1 VVFWLPVAA
10 KEIGRW
16 QGMRL
21 EGKVAVITGAGSGI
35 GRATAL
41 KFAREG
47 AKVVV
52 AEYDEGKGEETVGL
66 VSEAGGEAVFEH
78 TNVARFDQ
86 VENAVER
93 AVSEYGS
100 LDVMFNN
107 AGIGV
112 YKPLLEHEPEDYDIV
127 VRVNQ
132 YGVYH
137 GILAAGRKMRALG
150 SRGVIVNAAS
160 VFSFLG
166 TPGVIGYHAAKG
178 AVKMMTQAAALELA
192 EHGIRVV
199 AVAPGGV
206 DTPMIQG
213 YKDLGLGEKMARQH
227 MRRSLMRPERI
238 ADVVALLAS
247 DEADAIN
254 GSVVMADD
262 GWAEFK

>member
-1 VVFWLPVAA
+1 
-10 KEIGRW
+10 
-16 QGMRL
+16 MTL
-21 EGKVAVITGAGSGI
+21 EDKVAIVTGAGSGI
-35 GRATAL
+35 GRAAAVKL
-41 KFAREG
+41 AREG

-52 AEYDEGKGEETVGL
+52 ADVNEEGGEETVEVVRSAGGDATFRRTD
-66 VSEAGGEAVFEH
+66 VSEFTE
-78 TNVARFDQ
+78 
-86 VENAVER
+86 VESLVDSAVE
-93 AVSEYGS
+93 EYGG

-112 YKPLLEHEPEDYDIV
+112 FKPLLEHEPEDFDKV

-132 YGVYH
+132 YGVYY
-137 GILAAGRKMRALG
+137 GILAAARKMSELG
-150 SRGVIVNAAS
+150 TAGVIINTAS
-160 VFSFLG
+160 VFSFMG

-192 EHGIRVV
+192 PYGIRVV

-206 DTPMIQG
+206 NTPIIQG
-213 YKDLGLGEKMARQH
+213 YKDMGLAERMANQH
-227 MRRSLMRPERI
+227 MRKKLQEPEEI

-247 DEADAIN
+247 GEARAIN

>member
-1 VVFWLPVAA
+1 
-10 KEIGRW
+10 
-16 QGMRL
+16 MTL
-21 EGKVAVITGAGSGI
+21 EDKVAIVTGAGSGI
-35 GRATAL
+35 GRAAAVKL
-41 KFAREG
+41 AREG

-52 AEYDEGKGEETVGL
+52 ADVNEEGGEETVEVVRSAGGDATFRRTD
-66 VSEAGGEAVFEH
+66 VSEFTE
-78 TNVARFDQ
+78 
-86 VENAVER
+86 VESLVDSAVE
-93 AVSEYGS
+93 EYGG

-112 YKPLLEHEPEDYDIV
+112 FKPLLEHEPEDFDKV

-132 YGVYH
+132 YGVYY
-137 GILAAGRKMRALG
+137 GILAAARKMSELG
-150 SRGVIVNAAS
+150 TAGVIINTAS
-160 VFSFLG
+160 VFSFMG

-192 EHGIRVV
+192 PYGIRVV

-206 DTPMIQG
+206 NTPFIQG
-213 YKDLGLGEKMARQH
+213 YKDMGLAERMANQH
-227 MRRSLMRPERI
+227 MRKKLQEPEEI

-247 DEADAIN
+247 GEARAIN